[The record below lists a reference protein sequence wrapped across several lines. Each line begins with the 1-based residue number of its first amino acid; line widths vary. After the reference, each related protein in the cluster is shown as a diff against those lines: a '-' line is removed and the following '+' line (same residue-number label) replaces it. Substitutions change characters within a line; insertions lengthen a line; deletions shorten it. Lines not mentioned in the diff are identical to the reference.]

1 MTAPCQ
7 RRPRAPEEGGPG
19 GGRAGSPEPGAG
31 KAGPGQEDMHH
42 STVHRLSDHAEAGA
56 ATCHRR
62 FLITSLQEIPLT
74 LGESQGPSRVLPA
87 PRRRFQVR
95 VGFRF
100 SG

>member
-7 RRPRAPEEGGPG
+7 PRPWAPEEGGPG

-31 KAGPGQEDMHH
+31 KPGPGQEDVHH
-42 STVHRLSDHAEAGA
+42 STVRRLSDHAEAGA

-62 FLITSLQEIPLT
+62 LLITSLREIPLT
-74 LGESQGPSRVLPA
+74 LGESQ
-87 PRRRFQVR
+87 RRRFQVR